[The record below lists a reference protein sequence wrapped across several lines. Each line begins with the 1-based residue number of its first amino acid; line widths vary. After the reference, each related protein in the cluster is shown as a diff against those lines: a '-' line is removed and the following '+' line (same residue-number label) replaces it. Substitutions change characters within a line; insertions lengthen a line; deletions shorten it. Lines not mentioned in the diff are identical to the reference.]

1 MSRKTKSIVASLDIG
16 TSNTRIIVGEI
27 SEDRNVNIIGI
38 GRSESLG
45 LRKGTIVD
53 LDNTVRSI
61 KEAVDQAER
70 MVGINIDSVYVG
82 VSSAHVQVMKNRG
95 VVAVSNDD
103 KEITRQDYDRAL
115 DGAGV
120 VAIPPEMEIIE
131 IVPTNFIVDGYDGIK
146 DPIGM
151 IGVRLEVDALIML
164 AKSTVMKNLT
174 KCVQRAELGISGYVV
189 SNLASSDVALN
200 DDEKELGA
208 VLIDIGGGTT
218 EISVFQNG
226 SLAKKSV
233 IPIGGGHISSDIS
246 QGLKVPLAEGEKIKL
261 KYGTTIYPGEGQ
273 NPSFEVTTVGKKTEE
288 ISVETLVGVIE
299 PRVQEIFYMVN
310 KELSEMGYNDELP
323 GGVVLTGGVASL
335 EGIDSIAQVQLG
347 NSVRIYQPEFI
358 GVADPTYTTGVGII
372 KQAVGNVDESVPVIK
387 EKKSVSII
395 DKIKDLF
402 NDFFG

>member
-1 MSRKTKSIVASLDIG
+1 MSRKSIVASLDIG
-16 TSNTRIIVGEI
+16 TSNTRVIVGEI

-61 KEAVDQAER
+61 REAIEQAER
-70 MVGINIDSVYVG
+70 MVGMNIDSVYVG

-95 VVAVSNDD
+95 VVAVSSED
-103 KEITRQDYDRAL
+103 KEITRQDYDRVL

-120 VAIPPEMEIIE
+120 VAMPPELEIIE

-151 IGVRLEVDALIML
+151 IGVRLEVDALIMMC
-164 AKSTVMKNLT
+164 KSTILKNLT
-174 KCVQRAELGISGYVV
+174 KCVERAGLDIRGLVV
-189 SNLASSDVALN
+189 NNLASANVALN
-200 DDEKELGA
+200 EDEKELGA

-218 EISVFQNG
+218 EISVFQHG
-226 SLAKKSV
+226 ALAKKSV

-246 QGLKVPLAEGEKIKL
+246 QGLKVSLAEGEKIKL
-261 KYGTTIYPGEGQ
+261 KYGTTIYPEGTS
-273 NPSFEVTTVGKKTEE
+273 NKFEVTTVGKKTEE
-288 ISVETLVGVIE
+288 ISADSLIGIIE

-310 KELSEMGYNDELP
+310 KELLEMGLEDELP

-372 KQAVGNVDESVPVIK
+372 QQSMENVDDSVPVSKGNGAVTSIK
-387 EKKSVSII
+387 